1 MRQMG
6 TVHPAASCGVLGV
19 SYHLSFLLL
28 LLYCSEEALLLLFFG
43 WLRGVQHHGV
53 RASPENKEHRPL
65 STMSNSKEEGGPRMA
80 LLCSV
85 ERKKITKLHCY
96 LKFVCMLS

>member
-65 STMSNSKEEGGPRMA
+65 STMSNSKEKYFRGDLEWLYCVLWKG
-80 LLCSV
+80 
-85 ERKKITKLHCY
+85 KKSLNYIVT
-96 LKFVCMLS
+96 